1 MSTIRHLLASSFSVL
16 AAVLLVGA
24 LGAGSAMA
32 AQDCKRPAGGKVHV
46 PKTVNFDLTSTEIG
60 EKDQKQLA
68 EMAQRF
74 AGNPN
79 IEVCLVGM
87 TDRSGDAEYNKML
100 AMERAQAVE
109 KLLKANGLSGNKF
122 QLVARGQ
129 AFGDESWLG
138 KLLGSKPSESNRRV
152 DVLFME

>member
-1 MSTIRHLLASSFSVL
+1 MLALKRYLASGLSGLVVL
-16 AAVLLVGA
+16 LLVGA
-24 LGAGSAMA
+24 FGAGSVMA

-46 PKTVNFDLTSTEIG
+46 PKTVNFDIDSTEIG
-60 EKDQKQLA
+60 AADQEQLA

-122 QLVARGQ
+122 QIVARGQ
-129 AFGDESWLG
+129 AFSDDSWIG
-138 KLLGSKPSESNRRV
+138 KLLGDKPSDSNRRV

>member
-1 MSTIRHLLASSFSVL
+1 MALKRYLASGLSGLVVL
-16 AAVLLVGA
+16 LLVGA
-24 LGAGSAMA
+24 FGAGSVMA

-46 PKTVNFDLTSTEIG
+46 PKTVNFDINSTEIG
-60 EKDQKQLA
+60 AADQEQLA

-74 AGNPN
+74 AGNPK

-100 AMERAQAVE
+100 AMERAHAVE
-109 KLLKANGLSGNKF
+109 KLLKANGLSDNKF
-122 QLVARGQ
+122 QIVARGQ
-129 AFGDESWLG
+129 AFSDDSWIG
-138 KLLGSKPSESNRRV
+138 KLLGDKPSESNRRV

>member
-1 MSTIRHLLASSFSVL
+1 MLALKRYLASGLSGLVVL
-16 AAVLLVGA
+16 LLVGA
-24 LGAGSAMA
+24 FGAGSVMA

-46 PKTVNFDLTSTEIG
+46 PKTVNFDINSTEIG
-60 EKDQKQLA
+60 AADQEQLA

-100 AMERAQAVE
+100 AMERAHAVE
-109 KLLKANGLSGNKF
+109 KLLKANGLSDNKF
-122 QLVARGQ
+122 QIVARGQ
-129 AFGDESWLG
+129 AFSDDSWIG
-138 KLLGSKPSESNRRV
+138 KLLGDKPSESNRRV

>member
-1 MSTIRHLLASSFSVL
+1 MLALKRYLTSGLSGLVVL
-16 AAVLLVGA
+16 LLVGA
-24 LGAGSAMA
+24 FGAGSVMA
-32 AQDCKRPAGGKVHV
+32 AQDCKRPASGKVHV
-46 PKTVNFDLTSTEIG
+46 PKTVNFDINSTEIG
-60 EKDQKQLA
+60 AADQEQLA

-100 AMERAQAVE
+100 AMERAHAVE
-109 KLLKANGLSGNKF
+109 KLLKANGLSSNKF
-122 QLVARGQ
+122 QIVARGQ
-129 AFGDESWLG
+129 AFSDDSWIG
-138 KLLGSKPSESNRRV
+138 KLLGDKPSESNRRV

>member
-1 MSTIRHLLASSFSVL
+1 MALKRYLASGLSGLVVL
-16 AAVLLVGA
+16 LLVGA
-24 LGAGSAMA
+24 FGAGSVMA

-46 PKTVNFDLTSTEIG
+46 PKSVNFDINSTEIG
-60 EKDQKQLA
+60 AADQKQLA

-100 AMERAQAVE
+100 AMERAHAVE
-109 KLLKANGLSGNKF
+109 KLLKANGLSDNKF
-122 QLVARGQ
+122 QIVARGQ
-129 AFGDESWLG
+129 AFSDDSWIG
-138 KLLGSKPSESNRRV
+138 KLLGDKPSESNRRV

>member
-1 MSTIRHLLASSFSVL
+1 MSAFRHLLASGFSAL
-16 AAVLLVGA
+16 AVVLLIGT
-24 LGAGSAMA
+24 LGAGSALA

-46 PKTVNFDLTSTEIG
+46 PKSVNFELNSTEIG
-60 EKDQKQLA
+60 EQDQKQLT

-100 AMERAQAVE
+100 AMERAKAVE
-109 KLLKANGLSGNKF
+109 KLLKDSGLSGNKF

-129 AFGDESWLG
+129 AFSDDSWIG
-138 KLLGSKPSESNRRV
+138 KLLGSKPSDSNRRV

>member
-1 MSTIRHLLASSFSVL
+1 MLAFRHLLASSLSG
-16 AAVLLVGA
+16 LVVILMVGV

-32 AQDCKRPAGGKVHV
+32 AQDCKRPAGGKIHV
-46 PKTVNFDLTSTEIG
+46 PKSVNFEINSTEIG
-60 EKDQKQLA
+60 ETDQKQLT

-100 AMERAQAVE
+100 AMERAKAVE
-109 KLLKANGLSGNKF
+109 KLLKDNGLSSNKF
-122 QLVARGQ
+122 QIVARGQ
-129 AFGDESWLG
+129 AFSDDSWIG
-138 KLLGSKPSESNRRV
+138 KLLGDKPSDSNRRV

>member
-1 MSTIRHLLASSFSVL
+1 MLALKRYLASGLSGLVVL
-16 AAVLLVGA
+16 LLVGA
-24 LGAGSAMA
+24 FGAGSVMA

-46 PKTVNFDLTSTEIG
+46 PKTVNFDINSTEIG
-60 EKDQKQLA
+60 AADQEQLA

-100 AMERAQAVE
+100 AMERAHAVE

-122 QLVARGQ
+122 QIVARGQ
-129 AFGDESWLG
+129 AFSDDSWIG
-138 KLLGSKPSESNRRV
+138 KLLGDKPSESNRRV

>member
-1 MSTIRHLLASSFSVL
+1 MSAFRHLLASGL
-16 AAVLLVGA
+16 AALAVVLLIGT
-24 LGAGSAMA
+24 LGAGSALA

-46 PKTVNFDLTSTEIG
+46 PKSVNFELNSTEIG
-60 EKDQKQLA
+60 EQDQKQLT

-100 AMERAQAVE
+100 AMERAKAVE
-109 KLLKANGLSGNKF
+109 KLLKDSGLSGNKF

-129 AFGDESWLG
+129 AFSDDSWIG
-138 KLLGSKPSESNRRV
+138 KLLGSKPSDSNRRV

>member
-1 MSTIRHLLASSFSVL
+1 MFALKRYLASGLSGLVVL
-16 AAVLLVGA
+16 LLVGA
-24 LGAGSAMA
+24 FGAGSVMA

-46 PKTVNFDLTSTEIG
+46 PKSVNFDINSTEIG
-60 EKDQKQLA
+60 AADQKQLA

-100 AMERAQAVE
+100 AMERAHAVE
-109 KLLKANGLSGNKF
+109 KLLKANGLSDNKF
-122 QLVARGQ
+122 QIVARGQ
-129 AFGDESWLG
+129 AFSDDSWIG
-138 KLLGSKPSESNRRV
+138 KLLGDKPSESNRRV